1 VARSSAPWIGRLGLR
16 LALVFVAVALAAVA
30 AVIIF
35 GSVATTRSVDQL
47 IGRQRVAAARATAVA
62 AAAAYDH
69 VGWQHA
75 NVSGLTR
82 VVSEAGAAV
91 QVRNMS
97 GRVIHSSPRFAS
109 YRGEPQLT
117 VPVVVQGRQI
127 GRVTLRFEHRGLAG
141 AIAHFQAQ
149 RWPAWFTAAGVAALI
164 AVTAALLV
172 SHRITESVDRLINA
186 ARARG
191 RGEHGARVGDVGG
204 LGEIRELAQAFDHM
218 ADASEEQDRLR
229 RNLVADVAHELRTPI
244 AVLQAGHEAMLDGLA
259 EPSAENL
266 GSQRDEVLRLARIVD
281 DLQRLASA
289 EAAALQLTLV
299 PCDLAAIVR
308 SAAAR
313 LADSFDAAD
322 VSIRWHL
329 SVVQAM
335 CDPARMHEVVTNLLT
350 NALKF
355 TPAGGTVLVE
365 TVLVETVPGR
375 PDSEHAL
382 LKVSDT
388 GIGILPEDLP
398 RVSDRFFRSAR
409 TSGIAG
415 SGIGLTIVAEV
426 VRGHHGTMDI
436 TSEPGFGTKVTIRL
450 PVADAPHRSERQRS
464 SLKHNRQQPA
474 QSGKNEAEPGTGMA
488 GRPLREV
495 RHGCSE
501 NHFRTCR
508 AMTTRWI
515 WLVPS

>member
-1 VARSSAPWIGRLGLR
+1 M
-16 LALVFVAVALAAVA
+16 FVAVALAAVA
-30 AVIIF
+30 AVITF
-35 GSVATTRSVDQL
+35 GSVATSRNVDQL
-47 IGRQRVAAARATAVA
+47 IGTQRVAAARATAVA

-69 VGWQHA
+69 VGWQRA

-97 GRVIHSSPRFAS
+97 GRVIHASPRFAS

-117 VPVVVQGRQI
+117 VPVVVQGRQV
-127 GRVTLRFEHRGLAG
+127 GRVTLRFEHRGLAA
-141 AIAHFQAQ
+141 AIEHFQAQ

-164 AVTAALLV
+164 AVIAALLV
-172 SHRITESVDRLINA
+172 SHRITESVDRLISA

-244 AVLQAGHEAMLDGLA
+244 AVLQAGQEAMLDGLA
-259 EPSAENL
+259 QPSAENL

-322 VSIRWHL
+322 VSIRRHL
-329 SVVQAM
+329 TVVQVM

-365 TVLVETVPGR
+365 TGWSKPCRGGQTASMR
-375 PDSEHAL
+375 CS
-382 LKVSDT
+382 
-388 GIGILPEDLP
+388 
-398 RVSDRFFRSAR
+398 RSATPASAYSPR
-409 TSGIAG
+409 ICPGCPTGSSAAHAPRASPAAG
-415 SGIGLTIVAEV
+415 SG
-426 VRGHHGTMDI
+426 
-436 TSEPGFGTKVTIRL
+436 
-450 PVADAPHRSERQRS
+450 
-464 SLKHNRQQPA
+464 
-474 QSGKNEAEPGTGMA
+474 
-488 GRPLREV
+488 
-495 RHGCSE
+495 
-501 NHFRTCR
+501 
-508 AMTTRWI
+508 
-515 WLVPS
+515 